1 MITVYKP
8 HDMNLE
14 INIDLSYEKE
24 LDSKL
29 CFDKLYPVKN
39 ITCHVVKK
47 G

>member
-1 MITVYKP
+1 
-8 HDMNLE
+8 MNLE
-14 INIDLSYEKE
+14 INIDLSYYEKE

-47 G
+47 